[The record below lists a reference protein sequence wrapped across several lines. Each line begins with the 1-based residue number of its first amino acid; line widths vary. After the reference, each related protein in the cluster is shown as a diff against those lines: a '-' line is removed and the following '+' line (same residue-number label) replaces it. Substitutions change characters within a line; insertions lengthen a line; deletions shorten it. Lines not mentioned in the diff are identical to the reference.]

1 MSNQNDIT
9 YVISDLLNEL
19 IEKIFDTIIID
30 AEIFSEEEK
39 NKISLNL
46 NDVKQSQLILVNENE
61 EEKQLDYEDD
71 IDNLEE
77 NSKRQTL
84 KVSA

>member
-46 NDVKQSQLILVNENE
+46 NDVKQSQLILVNE
-61 EEKQLDYEDD
+61 KKTQ
-71 IDNLEE
+71 I
-77 NSKRQTL
+77 
-84 KVSA
+84 

>member
-61 EEKQLDYEDD
+61 EEKQLDY
-71 IDNLEE
+71 
-77 NSKRQTL
+77 
-84 KVSA
+84 

>member
-9 YVISDLLNEL
+9 YGISDLLNEL
-19 IEKIFDTIIID
+19 IEKLFETIIIN
-30 AEIFSEEEK
+30 AEIFNEEDK

-46 NDVKQSQLILVNENE
+46 DDVKQSQLILENE
-61 EEKQLDYEDD
+61 EENQLGYEDD

>member
-1 MSNQNDIT
+1 MSNQNDII
-9 YVISDLLNEL
+9 YDISDLLNEL

-39 NKISLNL
+39 NKMSLNL

-61 EEKQLDYEDD
+61 EEKQLGYEDD

>member
-9 YVISDLLNEL
+9 YGISDLLNEL
-19 IEKIFDTIIID
+19 IEKLFETIIIN
-30 AEIFSEEEK
+30 AEIFNEEDK

-46 NDVKQSQLILVNENE
+46 DDVKQSQLILENE
-61 EEKQLDYEDD
+61 EENQLGYEDD
-71 IDNLEE
+71 IDNLDE

>member
-1 MSNQNDIT
+1 M
-9 YVISDLLNEL
+9 LNEL
-19 IEKIFDTIIID
+19 IEKIFDTIIIN
-30 AEIFSEEEK
+30 AEIFIEEEK

-46 NDVKQSQLILVNENE
+46 NDVKQRQLILVNENE
-61 EEKQLDYEDD
+61 EEKQLGYEDD